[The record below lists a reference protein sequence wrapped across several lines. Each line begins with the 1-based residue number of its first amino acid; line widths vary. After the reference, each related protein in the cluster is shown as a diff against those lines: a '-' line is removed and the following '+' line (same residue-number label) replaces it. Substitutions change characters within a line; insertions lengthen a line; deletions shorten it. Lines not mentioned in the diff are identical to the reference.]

1 MAQHPCRALLTDRP
15 TAAVR
20 GAWYLEFMADKPP
33 ATSLLARLRQQS
45 DAVRAS
51 ESPRRTMEE
60 ILLDM
65 DQRLWRAYRWL
76 DEALAHLG
84 VIKPVVTHEFRVESY
99 LTLAG
104 LAFEQGFVSYRRR
117 HLAGQ
122 ELLDYV
128 EMFYRLS
135 SPKPVKL
142 RLPPAAVAGVD
153 GRLRTAG
160 LQFRYDAE
168 LDERNVIKSGMFT
181 ITPAVTGSVRFNPD
195 YRLHGFN
202 VRLTNVDRLETVDL
216 EFKPDKLDEGALEDL
231 VRLVL
236 GESNA
241 FLRRAPLAG
250 VGAGKKPAAIE
261 EPVVYRIEKTIR
273 QR

>member
-1 MAQHPCRALLTDRP
+1 M
-15 TAAVR
+15 
-20 GAWYLEFMADKPP
+20 GAPADKGS
-33 ATSLLARLRQQS
+33 SLLQRLRQQS
-45 DAVRAS
+45 DAVRAT
-51 ESPRRTMEE
+51 ESPRRSMEE

-76 DEALAHLG
+76 DEALAHLS
-84 VIKPVVTHEFRVESY
+84 VIKPVVAHEFRVESY
-99 LTLAG
+99 LTLSG
-104 LAFEQGFVSYRRR
+104 LQFEQGFVSYRRR

-122 ELLDYV
+122 DLLDYV

-135 SPKPVKL
+135 ATTPIKL
-142 RLPPAAVAGVD
+142 KVPPTAVAGVD
-153 GRLRTAG
+153 ARLRTAG
-160 LQFRYDAE
+160 MQFRYEAE
-168 LDERNVIKSGMFT
+168 LDERKVIKSGTFSV
-181 ITPAVTGSVRFNPD
+181 TPAVTGSIRFNPD
-195 YRLHGFN
+195 YRLHGIN

-216 EFKPDKLDEGALEDL
+216 EFKPEHVDEGALEDL
-231 VRLVL
+231 VRLML

-273 QR
+273 TR

>member
-1 MAQHPCRALLTDRP
+1 
-15 TAAVR
+15 
-20 GAWYLEFMADKPP
+20 MADKPP
-33 ATSLLARLRQQS
+33 ASSLLQRLRQQS
-45 DAVRAS
+45 DAVRAN
-51 ESPRRTMEE
+51 ESPRRSVEE

-84 VIKPVVTHEFRVESY
+84 VIKPVVAHDFRVESY
-99 LTLAG
+99 LTLSG
-104 LAFEQGFVSYRRR
+104 LQFEQGFVSYRRR

-135 SPKPVKL
+135 ATEPVKL
-142 RLPPAAVAGVD
+142 RVQPTAVSAVD
-153 GRLRTAG
+153 ARLRTAG
-160 LQFRYDAE
+160 MTFRYEPE
-168 LDERNVIKSGMFT
+168 LDERKVITAGRFAV
-181 ITPAVTGSVRFNPD
+181 TPAVTGTVRFNPD
-195 YRLHGFN
+195 YRLHGIN
-202 VRLTNVDRLETVDL
+202 VRLTNVDRFETVDL
-216 EFKPDKLDEGALEDL
+216 EFKPEQVDEGALEDL
-231 VRLVL
+231 VRLML

-250 VGAGKKPAAIE
+250 VGAGKKPAAID

-273 QR
+273 SR

>member
-1 MAQHPCRALLTDRP
+1 
-15 TAAVR
+15 
-20 GAWYLEFMADKPP
+20 MADKP
-33 ATSLLARLRQQS
+33 AASSLLARLRQQS
-45 DAVRAS
+45 DAVRAT
-51 ESPRRTMEE
+51 ESPRRSMEE

-65 DQRLWRAYRWL
+65 DQRLWRAYRWI

-84 VIKPVVTHEFRVESY
+84 VIKPVVAHEFRVESY
-99 LTLAG
+99 LTLSG
-104 LAFEQGFVSYRRR
+104 LQFEQGFVSYRRR

-128 EMFYRLS
+128 ELFYRLS
-135 SPKPVKL
+135 STKPV
-142 RLPPAAVAGVD
+142 RLKVQPTAVAEVE

-160 LQFRYDAE
+160 MQFRYEAE
-168 LDERNVIKSGMFT
+168 VDERKVIKSGIFT
-181 ITPAVTGSVRFNPD
+181 VTPAVTGSVRFNPD
-195 YRLHGFN
+195 YRLHGIN

-216 EFKPDKLDEGALEDL
+216 EFKPEQVDEGALEDL

-241 FLRRAPLAG
+241 FLHRAPLAG

-273 QR
+273 SR